1 MTHQDWI
8 VMTCPTCGAKMA
20 PSLLEPERYQC
31 QYCGN
36 EYLLKNL
43 LGKPESTV
51 GKIRPRLAPPESV
64 KIERETDRIR
74 MIHRWFS
81 FKYIPLA
88 FFALAWDVFL
98 VFWYGMAFTTGAPW
112 IMICFPV
119 AHVAVGVGLT
129 YSVLTGFFNRTI
141 VELTRDELAVWFEP
155 LPWLGEKILPVAEIS
170 QFYCKK
176 KVSQNSKG
184 TSVNYALHAVMRDG
198 KDVKLLE
205 NFDSPEI
212 AQFLEQQLETW
223 LKIPDRPVAGEFR
236 GE

>member
-64 KIERETDRIR
+64 KIERETDRVR

-98 VFWYGMAFTTGAPW
+98 IFWYGMAFTTGPPW
-112 IMICFPV
+112 IMICFPI

-155 LPWLGEKILPVAEIS
+155 LPWLGEKTLPVAEIS

-212 AQFLEQQLETW
+212 AQFIEQQLETW
-223 LKIPDRPVAGEFR
+223 MKIPDRPVAGEFR